1 MVTEIPAIKWMVRS
15 TMSKSDTLPNE
26 NGNFLS
32 I

>member
-1 MVTEIPAIKWMVRS
+1 MVTVIPAIKWMAHS
-15 TMSKSDTLPNE
+15 TVSKSDTLPNE